1 MDAQQF
7 FSDRPRAMVSS
18 SQVIAIGIVAAS
30 IGWSVWLLRD
40 RPAAEEV
47 ELLSGTRLPSSEL
60 AIIEAAFDR
69 AQLTDY
75 RSEDG
80 RVWVPRSRQSA
91 FMRAL
96 VDAEALPRE
105 FGGSLRR
112 ALENNSPWQSKSVQA
127 EMLRVATQEELA
139 LVICSMPGIE
149 RAAVLYDVDDQAG
162 GGLQGVREKTA
173 SVSVRTQP
181 DVELDPARVEAIR
194 VLVASSIAGLAA
206 DRVAVTDLRN
216 GRVHAGPLEAER
228 DLAAVDPELARR
240 AAHENHIAAKVRRAL
255 AFVKGA
261 TIDVGVEFVP
271 PIIDRVAAASAPIPP
286 EPPADVQPVAA
297 ANAPAEVTT
306 DQAGPS
312 TTASAPPAPVVP
324 MTGEAAIVVRV
335 AVAVP
340 ESYLRGIAASDP
352 VPADAVERER
362 ERIRG
367 HVRALLPASG
377 SMVEHSVIVTSFPA
391 LADRQETPAVAAIK
405 EAPAD
410 AGRDTVRAER
420 VSPDEWFARAVDEIG
435 RRFEGTTPI
444 TRQEWLAGMSVSVGL
459 LAGWMWWAGSR
470 RRVGWHPTID
480 WSQVRRDGSDRRS
493 SADREP
499 LDRAAA

>member
-1 MDAQQF
+1 MDAQHF
-7 FSDRPRAMVSS
+7 FPDRPRPM
-18 SQVIAIGIVAAS
+18 IAPAQLIALGIVAAS

-112 ALENNSPWQSKSVQA
+112 ALENNSPWQSKAVQA
-127 EMLRVATQEELA
+127 EMLRVATQDELA

-149 RAAVLYDVDDQAG
+149 RAAVLYDIDDQAG
-162 GGLQGVREKTA
+162 GGLQSSPVKTA
-173 SVSVRTQP
+173 SVSIRTQA

-194 VLVASSIAGLAA
+194 VLVASSIAGLAP

-216 GRVHAGPLEAER
+216 GRVHAGPLESAR

-255 AFVKGA
+255 ASVKGA
-261 TIDVGVEFVP
+261 TIDVAVEFVP
-271 PIIDRVAAASAPIPP
+271 TVDHAPVPPAPLPP
-286 EPPADVQPVAA
+286 EPPADAQPVAA

-306 DQAGPS
+306 DRPAAA
-312 TTASAPPAPVVP
+312 TEPPAPR
-324 MTGEAAIVVRV
+324 AALLQPASEEIVVRV

-340 ESYLRGIAASDP
+340 EGYLRGVAANDP
-352 VPADAVERER
+352 APADAVERER

-367 HVRALLPASG
+367 HVLALLPASVA
-377 SMVEHSVIVTSFPA
+377 STRHTVIVTSFPA
-391 LADRQETPAVAAIK
+391 LADRQESPAAALPPAPPADQRRDPAV
-405 EAPAD
+405 
-410 AGRDTVRAER
+410 VER
-420 VSPDEWFARAVDEIG
+420 VSPEEWFARAVDEIG
-435 RRFEGTTPI
+435 RRFDGTTPI

-459 LAGWMWWAGSR
+459 LAAWMWWAGSR
-470 RRVGWHPTID
+470 RRAAWQPAID

-493 SADREP
+493 HADREP